1 MTTSTASLSIY
12 QLRIV
17 LRGIRPLIWRRVLVH
32 SKTTLAHLHAILQI
46 LFAWSD
52 EHLHSFHI
60 HGREYGSSGAP
71 THSVRLRDLRLHR
84 GERFRYV
91 YDFGAYWECDIRL
104 EAMLPQTS
112 RQVYPVCTGGKR
124 AAPPEDCRGAWGYL
138 EQLDQHRLS
147 PPLEAMGVVADAIS
161 TLLAAD
167 PQTSVREALG
177 DLDEF
182 REAVDCLEVYQA
194 FQPEHFDRRGINTQ
208 LHSLVWSAEEPLC
221 VTAQ

>member
-1 MTTSTASLSIY
+1 MTTAATPLSIY

-17 LRGIRPLIWRRVLVH
+17 LRGISPLIWRRVLVH
-32 SKTTLAHLHAILQI
+32 SDTTLAHLHTLLQI

-71 THSVRLRDLRLHR
+71 TCGVRLRDFCLHR

-104 EAMLPQTS
+104 EALLPLAP
-112 RQVYPVCTGGKR
+112 RRVYPVCIGGKR
-124 AAPPEDCRGAWGYL
+124 AAPSEDCWGARGYL
-138 EQLDQHRLS
+138 ERLDQHRLY
-147 PPLEAMGVVADAIS
+147 PPLEAMGVVAEAIS
-161 TLLAAD
+161 TLLEAD

-177 DLDEF
+177 DLDAF
-182 REAVDCLEVYQA
+182 REAVDCLDAYEQ
-194 FQPEHFDRRGINTQ
+194 FRPDHFDRHEVNTQ
-208 LHSLVWSAEEPLC
+208 LQSLVWSTEETP
-221 VTAQ
+221 

>member
-1 MTTSTASLSIY
+1 MTTTATPLSIY

-17 LRGIRPLIWRRVLVH
+17 LRGISPLIWRRVLVR
-32 SKTTLAHLHAILQI
+32 SETTLAQLHTILQI

-60 HGREYGSSGAP
+60 HGREYGSSGAS
-71 THSVRLRDLRLHR
+71 THAVRLHDLRLHR

-104 EAMLPQTS
+104 EALLPQTS
-112 RQVYPVCTGGKR
+112 RQGYPGCTGGKR
-124 AAPPEDCRGAWGYL
+124 AAPPEDCRGAWGYQ
-138 EQLDQHRLS
+138 ERRDHHRLY
-147 PPLEAMGVVADAIS
+147 PPLEAMQVVAEAIN
-161 TLLAAD
+161 TLLEAD

-182 REAVDCLEVYQA
+182 REAVDRLDTYTQ
-194 FQPEHFDRRGINTQ
+194 FQPDHFDRRAINTQ
-208 LHSLVWSAEEPLC
+208 LHSVVGSAEEGP
-221 VTAQ
+221 

>member
-1 MTTSTASLSIY
+1 MTSTATPLSIY

-17 LRGIRPLIWRRVLVH
+17 LRGISPLIWRRVLVP
-32 SKTTLAHLHAILQI
+32 SETTLAHLHVILQI
-46 LFAWSD
+46 LFARSD
-52 EHLHSFHI
+52 EHLHSFYI
-60 HGREYGSSGAP
+60 HGKEYGSSGAP
-71 THSVRLRDLRLHR
+71 THDVRLHALRLHR

-104 EAMLPQTS
+104 EVLLPRTA
-112 RQVYPVCTGGKR
+112 RQGYPLCTGGKR

-138 EQLDQHRLS
+138 EQLDQHRLY

-177 DLDEF
+177 DLEEF
-182 REAVDCLEVYQA
+182 REAVDCLDAYQQ
-194 FQPEHFDRRGINTQ
+194 FQPDHFDRREINTQ
-208 LHSLVWSAEEPLC
+208 LHSMVWPTEETP
-221 VTAQ
+221 

>member
-1 MTTSTASLSIY
+1 MTTSSTPLSIY

-17 LRGIRPLIWRRVLVH
+17 LRSISPLIWRRVLVP
-32 SKTTLAHLHAILQI
+32 SDTTLVHLHAILQI

-71 THSVRLRDLRLHR
+71 TCGVRLRDLGLHR

-104 EAMLPQTS
+104 EAMLPRTS
-112 RQVYPVCTGGKR
+112 RHVYPVCTGGKR
-124 AAPPEDCRGAWGYL
+124 AAPPEDCGGAWGYL
-138 EQLDQHRLS
+138 ERLDQHRLY
-147 PPLEAMGVVADAIS
+147 PPLEAMGVVAEAIS

-167 PQTSVREALG
+167 PQTSVRAALG

-182 REAVDCLEVYQA
+182 REAVDCLEAYEQ
-194 FQPEHFDRRGINTQ
+194 FRPDHFDRHAVNTQ
-208 LHSLVWSAEEPLC
+208 LQSLMWSAEETP
-221 VTAQ
+221 

>member
-1 MTTSTASLSIY
+1 MTTTATLLSIY

-17 LRGIRPLIWRRVLVH
+17 LRGISPLIWRRVLVR
-32 SKTTLAHLHAILQI
+32 SETTLAQLHGLLQI

-60 HGREYGSSGAP
+60 YGREYDSSGAS
-71 THSVRLRDLRLHR
+71 THNIRLHDLCLHR

-91 YDFGAYWECDIRL
+91 YDFGASWECDIRL
-104 EAMLPQTS
+104 EALLPLAP
-112 RQVYPVCTGGKR
+112 RRVYPVCIGGKR

-138 EQLDQHRLS
+138 ERLEQHRLS
-147 PPLEAMGVVADAIS
+147 PPLEAMGVVAKAIS
-161 TLLAAD
+161 TLLEAD

-182 REAVDCLEVYQA
+182 REAVDCLDAYQQ
-194 FQPEHFDRRGINTQ
+194 FQPTYFDRHEVNT
-208 LHSLVWSAEEPLC
+208 
-221 VTAQ
+221 